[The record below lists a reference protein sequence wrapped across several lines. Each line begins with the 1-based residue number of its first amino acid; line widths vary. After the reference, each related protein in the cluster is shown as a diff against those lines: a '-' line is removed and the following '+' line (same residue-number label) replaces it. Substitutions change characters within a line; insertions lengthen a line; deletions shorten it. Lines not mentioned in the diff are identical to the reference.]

1 MGLSVVGLSPCTCYI
16 FPAKALP
23 WDEEATMY
31 HWEHT
36 EIVEIHRR
44 RYMLKNNALEI
55 FLINGKTM
63 LLAFDSTKVRGA

>member
-1 MGLSVVGLSPCTCYI
+1 MH
-16 FPAKALP
+16 
-23 WDEEATMY
+23 

-36 EIVEIHRR
+36 EIVEIHKR

-63 LLAFDSTKVRGA
+63 LLAFDSTRVSEGGERVSEGGEGVSEGE